1 MSAQHPFSGFNFG
14 IDTRLLAT
22 DSVVLDERDVQTAIY
37 AIEAERQQGDLPKQG
52 DVLNGLRYGI
62 VLSAALWV
70 SLLLGGFLLF
80 T

>member
-14 IDTRLLAT
+14 IDSRLLAT
-22 DSVVLDERDVQTAIY
+22 DSVVLDERDVQRAIY
-37 AIEAERQQGDLPKQG
+37 AIESQSKQGDLPKQG
-52 DVLNGLRYGI
+52 DALDGLRYGI

-70 SLLLGGFLLF
+70 TLLLGGFLLF